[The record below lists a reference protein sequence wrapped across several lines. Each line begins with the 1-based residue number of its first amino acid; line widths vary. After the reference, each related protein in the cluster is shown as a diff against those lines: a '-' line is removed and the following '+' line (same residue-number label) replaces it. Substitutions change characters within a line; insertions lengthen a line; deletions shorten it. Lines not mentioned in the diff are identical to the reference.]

1 MNSIQVGVAV
11 RNVHVPPGT
20 PMAGFAAREGKS
32 EGTHDPLTVRALAL
46 DAAAL
51 VTVDVCALHE
61 RSCEQVRAELGE
73 SVILTATHTHSGPC
87 VSFERLGQHAATVHD
102 DVLTAVLDAV
112 REARAQAVPCQIR
125 YGEAAGLGIA
135 KNRRHRDREID
146 PPMQVLAFEEDIGSP
161 EEGQHRRSR
170 YVAHLVTYP
179 CHPVVL
185 DGTNRQISGDYPAVV
200 RDAVEEG
207 FPGSVCVFATGCAGD
222 INTGHSATAS
232 FAPTGGGTR
241 TFAEA
246 QRIGRALG
254 AAVVGVSLWD
264 VTGPVSVEHIEVPL
278 ALERIA
284 PAEVASQAEGWRRG
298 LGEDAGPGTKAL
310 LRTWIAWA
318 ENWTEQY
325 PAEWVGRVS
334 VLKAGASAVVALP
347 GEPFWRTAVLIRK
360 ALGPST
366 LVLGYADGV
375 PGYLPPADEYG
386 SGGYEVCDA
395 HRYYA
400 MPAPFARGG
409 AERLVEAVEAME
421 AVTAARAETR
431 HDH

>member
-1 MNSIQVGVAV
+1 MNSIQVGAAV
-11 RNVHVPPGT
+11 RAVHVPPGT
-20 PMAGFAAREGKS
+20 PMAGFAAREGTS

-61 RSCEQVRAELGE
+61 RSCEQVRAELGD

-87 VSFERLGQHAATVHD
+87 VSFERLGQHAEAVHD
-102 DVLTAVLDAV
+102 DVLAAVLDAV
-112 REARAQAVPCQIR
+112 REARSQAVPCHIR

-135 KNRRHRDREID
+135 KNRRHHDVQVD
-146 PPMQVLAFEEDIGSP
+146 PPVQVLAFEESIARPRED
-161 EEGQHRRSR
+161 RTKRSR

-185 DGTNRQISGDYPAVV
+185 DGANRQISGDYPAVV
-200 RDAVEEG
+200 RHSVEEA

-222 INTGHSATAS
+222 INTGHAATAS
-232 FAPTGGGTR
+232 FAPTGGGSR

-246 QRIGRALG
+246 ERIGRALG
-254 AAVVGVSLWD
+254 DAVTELSLWD
-264 VTGPVSVEHIEVPL
+264 VSGRVSVEHIDVPL

-284 PAEVASQAEGWRRG
+284 PAEVLAQAVEWRG
-298 LGEDAGPGTKAL
+298 QLGEESNPGRKAL
-310 LRTWIAWA
+310 LRAWIAWA
-318 ENWTEQY
+318 DSWTEQY
-325 PAEWVGRVS
+325 GTQRCPEEWTGRVS
-334 VLKAGASAVVALP
+334 VLRVGASAVVALP
-347 GEPFWRTAVLIRK
+347 GEPFWRTAVLVRE

-409 AERLVEAVEAME
+409 AERLVEAVT
-421 AVTAARAETR
+421 TASAKTS